1 MAWYNNIEN
10 EVCSMYR
17 MMEEDLK
24 KWKND
29 KFHKPLI
36 ISGAR
41 QTGKTYSILEFVKK
55 QYASYIYI
63 NFERDLDIKSIF
75 DQIARP
81 DEIIMYLQTRFPE
94 VDFSLDIAI
103 ILDEIQACPQALT
116 TIKFLGSETPHDYII
131 SGSLLGVAIHHTSS
145 YPVGYVQS
153 LIMRPMNF
161 KEFLYANHIN
171 DKQIEYLKECFDQG
185 KPVMESIH
193 QIYMDLFKKYI
204 ICGGMPEVVKTYCE
218 TKDFI
223 KVQNIQHQI
232 VEDYYRDMAK
242 YAEYS
247 DKIKVHDC
255 FISIPEQLSKEN
267 KKFQYKL
274 VREGGNAKI
283 FESSLQWLLDSG
295 IIQKCTRLKA
305 IDQPLRAYR
314 ETSIFKVYMGDTGL
328 LVSMFGIDSAN
339 KILTGNLG
347 IYKGAIYENITA
359 QALSE
364 HHELYYFE
372 PSAHNEIDFILNTN
386 DGAIP
391 IEVKSAGNT
400 KSKSLKAY
408 IEKYHPVYAYR
419 FSSNNVN
426 TQDPII
432 KNYPLYM
439 LMFI

>member
-1 MAWYNNIEN
+1 
-10 EVCSMYR
+10 MYR
-17 MMEEDLK
+17 MIEEDLK
-24 KWKND
+24 KWKSD
-29 KFHKPLI
+29 IHHKPLI

-41 QTGKTYSILEFVKK
+41 QTGKTYSILEFVKT

-63 NFERDLDIKSIF
+63 NFERDLDIKSFF
-75 DQIARP
+75 DQTARP
-81 DEIIMYLQTRFPE
+81 DEIMMYLQTRFPE

-103 ILDEIQACPQALT
+103 VLDEIQACPQALT

-153 LIMRPMNF
+153 LTMKPMNF

-171 DKQIEYLKECFDQG
+171 DKQIEYLKECYDQG

-193 QIYMDLFKKYI
+193 QVYMDLFRKYI

-223 KVQNIQHQI
+223 KVQNVQQQI

-242 YAEYS
+242 YAEYG

-255 FISIPEQLSKEN
+255 FISIPEQLSKDN

-283 FESSLQWLLDSG
+283 FESSLQWLSDSG

-314 ETSIFKVYMGDTGL
+314 ETSIFKIYMGDTGL
-328 LVSMFGIDSAN
+328 LISMFGIDSAN
-339 KILTGNLG
+339 KILTGDLG
-347 IYKGAIYENITA
+347 IYKGAVYENITA
-359 QALSE
+359 QLLSQ
-364 HHELYYFE
+364 HYELYYFE
-372 PSAHNEIDFILNTN
+372 PSAHNEIDFILNTK

-426 TQDPII
+426 TQDPNI